1 MEGRGVSGMGIAD
14 VVILTAVAVVFALCV
29 RTIYISNRNGCSG
42 CDSRSVCTSRLTG
55 RCRAADDMVRRAD
68 KALGKASGHVR

>member
-1 MEGRGVSGMGIAD
+1 MGVTDI
-14 VVILTAVAVVFALCV
+14 VIITAVAVAFALCV
-29 RTIYISNRNGCSG
+29 RSIYISNRNGCSG
-42 CDSRSVCTSRLTG
+42 CDSRSACTSRLTG